1 MSKPSKNKFKR
12 FHQLMNTIDASYL
25 YKGFQNCICKKK
37 NFVDDVNEDG
47 ELHIS
52 FTYPRSYLRSMQEVC
67 HHGHR

>member
-1 MSKPSKNKFKR
+1 
-12 FHQLMNTIDASYL
+12 MNTIDASYL

-37 NFVDDVNEDG
+37 DFVDDVNEDG

>member
-1 MSKPSKNKFKR
+1 M
-12 FHQLMNTIDASYL
+12 HLI
-25 YKGFQNCICKKK
+25 CIKVFRTAYAKKK

-47 ELHIS
+47 ELQMS